1 MKLKDSSPVPLYKQI
16 VEDIK
21 SNIVLGNYHKGE
33 KIPSEFELS
42 SMFSVSR
49 VTVRRAIEEL
59 VKEGY
64 LESRQGKGT
73 FVTYQQA
80 PNKIRQRKGPLAFSM
95 AHAEDDAKSSTQVVG
110 RSMVSIPPEERP
122 FFGSSGDSAVLILC
136 VRSVEDTPILAE
148 QVMLPYEG
156 FSFLLKEQLDGTTPT
171 ELMRDYAGLEPST
184 FSNHT
189 IEVVTA
195 NTAMASSLD
204 VSPGEPLFLE
214 RAYILDQN
222 GNPLCASKRFFVGSR
237 NAFEL

>member
-21 SNIVLGNYHKGE
+21 SNIALGNYRRGE

-73 FVTYQQA
+73 FVTYHQA
-80 PNKIRQRKGPLAFSM
+80 PNKIRQRKGRLAFSVVRPE
-95 AHAEDDAKSSTQVVG
+95 HEAKTTTQVLD
-110 RSMVSIPPEERP
+110 RSVVPTPPEERP
-122 FFGSSGDSAVLILC
+122 FFGDSVDSVVLISC
-136 VRSVEDTPILAE
+136 VRSVDDVPILAE
-148 QVMLPYEG
+148 QVMLPYDR
-156 FSFLLKEQLDGTTPT
+156 FSFLLDEQLDGSTPL
-171 ELMRDYAGLEPST
+171 ELIREHVELEPSS

-195 NTAMASSLD
+195 NINMASSLD
-204 VSPGEPLFLE
+204 VSPGEPLLLE
-214 RAYILDQN
+214 RAYILDEG

-237 NAFEL
+237 NSFEL